1 MKQQNNRKEKCYIR
15 LYWAYK
21 QNNLKE
27 WICLHLSICES
38 ILFYSPVVIDG
49 IKGDGVFSV
58 LCLGVTVVN
67 GALIL
72 MTVGRS
78 NLCNRTLPLS
88 IRKKIGHKKMKIE
101 WKCLHSWGCGRERD
115 MGQQNRRWW
124 EEKKVGNIKYITN
137 VNLIGN
143 IRLPS

>member
-1 MKQQNNRKEKCYIR
+1 MSI
-15 LYWAYK
+15 
-21 QNNLKE
+21 
-27 WICLHLSICES
+27 SICES
-38 ILFYSPVVIDG
+38 IIIFSYSPVVNDG

-88 IRKKIGHKKMKIE
+88 I
-101 WKCLHSWGCGRERD
+101 
-115 MGQQNRRWW
+115 
-124 EEKKVGNIKYITN
+124 EKKEVKDIRRCGWN
-137 VNLIGN
+137 V
-143 IRLPS
+143 

>member
-1 MKQQNNRKEKCYIR
+1 MKAF
-15 LYWAYK
+15 LYF
-21 QNNLKE
+21 
-27 WICLHLSICES
+27 S
-38 ILFYSPVVIDG
+38 YSPVVIDG

-88 IRKKIGHKKMKIE
+88 I
-101 WKCLHSWGCGRERD
+101 
-115 MGQQNRRWW
+115 
-124 EEKKVGNIKYITN
+124 KKVRD
-137 VNLIGN
+137 
-143 IRLPS
+143 IRR